1 MKSILI
7 PRAAILAAL
16 TALGT
21 QAQAQL
27 FSDNFDSNT
36 SSSWTVNAS
45 ATGNHPATF
54 AFDYSTVGIPS
65 APRSTGGST
74 SGLKLQANLP
84 GGAAFFG
91 GVSVSPNGQ
100 SFTGSYVLSFDMWMN
115 FNGPFPGGG
124 NGSTQAGGAGIGT
137 AGTSVQMAGAA
148 DSIHFS
154 TTGDGGATVDYRAYS
169 PNTTSGYGDASG
181 VFAAG
186 TTGSPRNGSNVYYSS
201 LGGVAAPSEQVD
213 LFAQQTGTTGT
224 GSFGMKWHQVDIRY
238 ENSIATYSI
247 DGLLIATVD
256 ATTAGTLGGN
266 NILLNYYDTNSGQST
281 DPNAGALLF
290 GLFDNVTVTA
300 VPEPEEY
307 AAVAASALIGFALWR
322 RSRRA

>member
-21 QAQAQL
+21 QTQAQL
-27 FSDNFDSNT
+27 FSDNFESNT

-91 GVSVSPNGQ
+91 GVSGSPNGQ

-115 FNGPFPGGG
+115 FNGPFPAGG

-154 TTGDGGATVDYRAYS
+154 VTGDGNSSADYRAYS
-169 PNTTSGYGDASG
+169 PAATSGYADANA

-186 TTGSPRNGSNVYYSS
+186 AVSGNRNGSNAYYSGF
-201 LGGVAAPSEQVD
+201 GGVGAPQDQID
-213 LFAQQTGTTGT
+213 LFSQQTGTTGV
-224 GSFGMKWHQVDIRY
+224 GSQAMAWHQVDIKY
-238 ENSIATYSI
+238 ENSIATFTI

-256 ATTAGTLGGN
+256 ATTVGTLGGN
-266 NILLNYYDTNSGQST
+266 NILLNYYDTNGTQSS
-281 DPNAGALLF
+281 DVNAGALLF